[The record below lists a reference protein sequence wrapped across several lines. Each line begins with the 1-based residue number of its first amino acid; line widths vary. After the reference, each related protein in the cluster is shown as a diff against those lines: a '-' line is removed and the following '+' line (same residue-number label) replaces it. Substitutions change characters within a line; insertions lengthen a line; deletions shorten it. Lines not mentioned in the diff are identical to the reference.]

1 MNPQNMR
8 CMKMH
13 MINSEKVELDP
24 ALAEKLITD
33 KKGLYAGGVSDK
45 DLMDCPKMGQP
56 QYEVCKD
63 CQFSVPLDVSMDGF
77 GV

>member
-13 MINSEKVELDP
+13 ILNEDKVELDP
-24 ALAEKLITD
+24 ALKEKLVTS
-33 KKGLYAGGVSDK
+33 KKGLYAGGTSEK
-45 DLMDCPKMGQP
+45 DMMDCPKQGQP

-63 CQFSVPLDVSMDGF
+63 CQFSVPLDGMMDGF